1 MMHFTTTASQRCA
14 ASPFARRGL
23 YSDNAR
29 QNRGQRGVGNISDRN
44 RSNRHQKPCFGGH
57 SMATKGHGIV
67 AAAATEPEVKVSRA
81 KRRPNFPFSRI
92 AGQEDMKLALL
103 LNVVDP
109 GIGGVLIM
117 GDRGCGKSVAVR
129 SIVDLLPEIDVVPG
143 DDFNS
148 SPTNTKLMGPDVLQ
162 RYLAGETLASEMVKT
177 PLVELP
183 LGATEDRICG
193 TIDIEKALSE
203 GIKAYEPGL
212 LAKANRGI
220 LYVDEVNLLDDGLVD
235 VVLDS
240 AAGGQ
245 NTVEREGVS
254 IVHPAKFIMIGS
266 GNPAEGELRPQLL
279 DRFGLCVNVS
289 TLMDVDARTQMTLDR
304 IAYEKDADAFV
315 QSVKEEQDALREK
328 LDTAR
333 TLLPK
338 VEIPRDVRLKI
349 SQLGSMVDIDGIRGD
364 IVCNRA
370 AAAFVALEGRK
381 KVTMDDV
388 IRVAS
393 LCLNHRLRKD
403 PLDPIDNGAKVF
415 LALRKIVNPEE
426 AAEEE
431 RRKQAEEAAAAEKGD
446 SKRAGMKAGAWSG
459 LP

>member
-1 MMHFTTTASQRCA
+1 M
-14 ASPFARRGL
+14 
-23 YSDNAR
+23 
-29 QNRGQRGVGNISDRN
+29 V
-44 RSNRHQKPCFGGH
+44 
-57 SMATKGHGIV
+57 TKGHGIV
-67 AAAATEPEVKVSRA
+67 AAAATEPSC
-81 KRRPNFPFSRI
+81 
-92 AGQEDMKLALL
+92 Q
-103 LNVVDP
+103 VD
-109 GIGGVLIM
+109 
-117 GDRGCGKSVAVR
+117 CGF
-129 SIVDLLPEIDVVPG
+129 ITEIDVVPG

-328 LDTAR
+328 LDKAR
-333 TLLPK
+333 ALLPK

-431 RRKQAEEAAAAEKGD
+431 RRKKAEEAAAAENGD
-446 SKRAGMKAGAWSG
+446 SNEQA
-459 LP
+459 